1 MTVFTYEERHVIAA
15 AAKLRREAR
24 KAATKARAKSPK
36 ADRGRERDNGFRQY
50 IRRQPCEARH
60 LGGCFGPVQHA
71 HVSYRV
77 HGIANSF
84 GRGVKNHD
92 RHGNPL
98 CAGHHNG
105 AASSTGAR
113 GAASSTGARGA
124 ASSTGARGAA
134 SSTGDYGAAS
144 STGAYGAASSTGDY
158 GAAMA
163 SGFEGRVRGAD
174 GNALFAVERDA
185 WRGPIISI
193 ASGIVGTNG
202 IKAGAWYQ
210 ARAGKLVEVSQ

>member
-1 MTVFTYEERHVIAA
+1 MTVFTLEQRAIIAEA
-15 AAKLRREAR
+15 DRIQRKARREA
-24 KAATKARAKSPK
+24 KAARPKSPK

-98 CAGHHNG
+98 CDGHHKMQHRMG
-105 AASSTGAR
+105 DERAFWSLLGKDAYETAAAHY
-113 GAASSTGARGA
+113 AA
-124 ASSTGARGAA
+124 
-134 SSTGDYGAAS
+134 YQ
-144 STGAYGAASSTGDY
+144 
-158 GAAMA
+158 
-163 SGFEGRVRGAD
+163 
-174 GNALFAVERDA
+174 
-185 WRGPIISI
+185 
-193 ASGIVGTNG
+193 
-202 IKAGAWYQ
+202 KAHDHA
-210 ARAGKLVEVSQ
+210 

>member
-1 MTVFTYEERHVIAA
+1 MSVFTVEQRAIIAKA
-15 AAKLRREAR
+15 DRIQRRARREAR
-24 KAATKARAKSPK
+24 AARPKSPK

-98 CAGHHNG
+98 CAGHHKMQHDMG
-105 AASSTGAR
+105 DERAFWSLLGKDAYETAAAHY
-113 GAASSTGARGA
+113 AAYSEAQDHG
-124 ASSTGARGAA
+124 
-134 SSTGDYGAAS
+134 
-144 STGAYGAASSTGDY
+144 
-158 GAAMA
+158 
-163 SGFEGRVRGAD
+163 
-174 GNALFAVERDA
+174 
-185 WRGPIISI
+185 
-193 ASGIVGTNG
+193 
-202 IKAGAWYQ
+202 
-210 ARAGKLVEVSQ
+210 